1 MVMGKEKIIVPKFDF
16 LNCTHNCRKR
26 TTSPCSMFLKVLSTK
41 LKIVNM
47 LTMNCYIFP
56 KVGKMCWTK

>member
-1 MVMGKEKIIVPKFDF
+1 MVMGKEIFIDPKLDF
-16 LNCTHNCRKR
+16 LNCKHVRRKK

-47 LTMNCYIFP
+47 LIINCYIFP
-56 KVGKMCWTK
+56 KMGKVCWTK